1 MGLPGEAFFRGG
13 NMVRKGLT
21 ILVVFCIIL
30 VVSSF
35 TLLPWLVTA
44 TLQTRLTQKLAT
56 NDVQV
61 ELASMPTC
69 VLVLGQVDKMHIIAH
84 PAQVGTASL
93 SEVTLEG
100 THVMA
105 DIPAMLTSN
114 QLQIRRANS
123 LELRGII
130 DAEGMRRAIAGAND
144 KLENVQVDI
153 SSERVLVTAQAKIMG
168 KMADIE
174 LEGVVRGDY
183 DGIYFDMT
191 RLNIHTAR
199 LGTAKLGEMFG
210 NITLA
215 KRDKLPLGLRFDDV
229 QQTDGAIIIT
239 AVLPSQAGGDKA

>member
-84 PAQVGTASL
+84 HAQVGKASL

-114 QLQIRRANS
+114 QLQI
-123 LELRGII
+123 GII

-191 RLNIHTAR
+191 RLNIHNAR